1 MAVVAV
7 KSTSITNRDAGTQSP
22 SYVNAA
28 NTRSTSDIVTVTNG
42 DSIASVFRVV
52 RIPSNARIKSVSLF
66 CTAITSGAA
75 DVGLYQTAT
84 YGGAVVDADFFT
96 AAQTIATASGGI
108 NVMNGNL
115 LSGANSANRNK
126 RVWEILG
133 LSSDPGR
140 EYDVALTLTA
150 AAAATGTA
158 GLEVEYVL

>member
-28 NTRSTSDIVTVTNG
+28 NTRTTIDTVPVANG
-42 DSIASVFRVV
+42 DSIASVLRVC
-52 RIPSNARIKSVSLF
+52 RIQSNARLGRVTLF
-66 CTAITSGAA
+66 NTAITGAA
-75 DVGLYQTAT
+75 ADIGLYQIAL
-84 YGGAVVDADFFT
+84 YGGAVVDADFFS
-96 AAQTIATASGGI
+96 AAQSLAAAATGT
-108 NVMNGNL
+108 NVMSGNL

-126 RVWEILG
+126 RLWEILG
-133 LSSDPGR
+133 LPSDPGR

-150 AAAATGTA
+150 AATAAGTA